1 MIKVPGNIHPHSASR
16 LLWFVSLAA
25 FLLVSATALAGV
37 QFPAE
42 LSGLWQPDRWAKW
55 VADYKPYA
63 IILGIMMGMFG
74 LKMYYVLIGL
84 AGAALGALLGYS
96 AGEALGGFGVVGAL
110 VGALAIGIVSVLLH
124 RVFVFLLAALI
135 GYSLGMYI
143 TKDPTASIVIAVLV
157 GAAGIVSY
165 QLGILLFTAIA
176 GAFLLS
182 LAGYGKLYWWVM
194 VFGTFAGGL
203 IQVFTYTNPVSK
215 SSKTAMML
223 KGFREKLAFWRR
235 FQRGR
240 KRASAPSQ
248 HPRHPEDHH
257 N

>member
-1 MIKVPGNIHPHSASR
+1 MFKAPDRIHLYPASR
-16 LLWFVSLAA
+16 LLWLLSLIAVVLA
-25 FLLVSATALAGV
+25 SAPALAGG
-37 QFPAE
+37 PIPHE
-42 LSGLWQPDRWAKW
+42 LAGLWDPGKWGKW
-55 VADYKPYA
+55 VGDYKPYA

-143 TKDPTASIVIAVLV
+143 TKDPTASIVIAVLM
-157 GAAGIVSY
+157 GAAGLVGY

-182 LAGYGKLYWWVM
+182 LAAYGELYWWVM
-194 VFGTFAGGL
+194 VFGTFVGGL

-215 SSKTAMML
+215 SSRTALML

-240 KRASAPSQ
+240 KRASTPSQ

-257 N
+257 S